1 MKIDQINPATVE
13 YIKTM
18 QHYDR
23 LLTEKRS
30 ADIVEENR
38 KRENARRVQETGKG
52 QHVDVMV

>member
-23 LLTEKRS
+23 LLVEKRS
-30 ADIVEENR
+30 ADIIDENR